1 MDNVTNNLS
10 FDQLPKA
17 VGELLTKVDF
27 VISRIEGKKN
37 SSRASLIMRSCAL
50 FRVWFLFQ
58 QFVKFCCSGWNI
70 LLYNIAVLVNKKCE
84 RNGVELELVGK
95 EVPFV

>member
-1 MDNVTNNLS
+1 MEQNENNLS

-17 VGELLTKVDF
+17 VGELLTKVDY
-27 VISRIEGKKN
+27 VISRLDEKKN
-37 SSRASLIMRSCAL
+37 TSGASLTKGSCGL